1 MAAESTMVG
10 LDHAVALLTASVVA
24 VPLFRKLGL
33 GSVLGYLTAGL
44 VVGPFG
50 FGLISDPIA
59 IMHVAELG
67 VVMFLFIIGLEM
79 KPAKLWALRRDIFGL
94 GLVQVLTCGALLS
107 AVGIYLG
114 GLSPPVAI
122 IGAMGFVLSSTA
134 VIMKMLDERGETA
147 TPAGQRAV
155 SILLLEDLAIV
166 PLLALVAVFG
176 ALAGTGVHS
185 EQPVWMSAALGVA
198 ALAAV
203 IFAGRWLLNPLFG
216 LVATLGGR
224 EIMLAAS
231 LMVVLG
237 AALVMQ
243 WGGLSMAMGAFLAG
257 VLLSEST
264 FRNQLEADIDPFKGL
279 LLGLFFLSVGMALD
293 LALVAREWMIILAGV
308 VLFMITK
315 AAGIYVIAR
324 LFGANWREAALRA
337 MLFAQG
343 GEFAFVLYSAALTAG
358 VFDARVAAIMSAIV
372 ILSMALTPLL
382 LIFFERLMPKEEVS
396 FEGVEVA
403 DGLKN
408 RVLIIGFGRFGQ
420 LVSQPLLA
428 RGVDVSLIEIDVD
441 MIRAAGNFGFKVY
454 YGDGTRLDVLRASGA
469 AQAEAI
475 LVCVNNPEAADRIV
489 EIVKSEFPVA
499 KLFVRSFD
507 RGHTLRLIEA
517 RVDYQIRETFES
529 ALAFGKAVLVGLGF
543 DPVVAEDTARDVR
556 KRDEERLALQLV
568 GGFTAGRQ
576 LLRGNMTT
584 PEPEPFTAPKTKA
597 QPLSPSTKEVMD
609 KPAAPTAPAA
619 PAAPTGGGATTSPAP
634 SADPPSS
641 GSDQAR

>member
-1 MAAESTMVG
+1 MAAESVDLSQT
-10 LDHAVALLTASVVA
+10 VALLTASVVA
-24 VPLFRKLGL
+24 VPLFRKFGL
-33 GSVLGYLTAGL
+33 GSVLGYLTVGL
-44 VVGPFG
+44 IVGPFG
-50 FGLISDPIA
+50 FGLVTDPVA
-59 IMHVAELG
+59 ILHVAELG

-79 KPAKLWALRRDIFGL
+79 RPAKLWALRRDIFGL

-114 GLSPPVAI
+114 GLSVPVAV

-166 PLLALVAVFG
+166 PLLALVA
-176 ALAGTGVHS
+176 L
-185 EQPVWMSAALGVA
+185 
-198 ALAAV
+198 LAAFGGGHV
-203 IFAGRWLLNPLFG
+203 EASGQQIWINIGIAFAAIAAVVAAGRWLLNPLFG

-237 AALVMQ
+237 AALFMQ

-279 LLGLFFLSVGMALD
+279 LLGLFFLSVGMSLD
-293 LALVAREWMIILAGV
+293 LALVAREWVVILIGV
-308 VLFMITK
+308 VVFMATK
-315 AAGIYVIAR
+315 AAGIFAIAM
-324 LFGANWREAALRA
+324 LFGATRREALLRA
-337 MLFAQG
+337 ALFAQG
-343 GEFAFVLYSAALTAG
+343 GEFAFVLYAAALSAG
-358 VFDARVAAIMSAIV
+358 VFDARAAAVMSAIV
-372 ILSMALTPLL
+372 ILSMALTPLVVL
-382 LIFFERLMPKEEVS
+382 FFDRYMPAEKVS
-396 FEGVEVA
+396 LDGVDVPA
-403 DGLKN
+403 GLKN

-428 RGVDVSLIEIDVD
+428 RDVDVSLIEIDVD

-469 AQAEAI
+469 ESAEAI
-475 LVCVNNPEAADRIV
+475 LVCINNPEAADKIV
-489 EIVKSEFPVA
+489 QLVKSEFPVA
-499 KLFVRSFD
+499 KLYVRSFD

-529 ALAFGKAVLVGLGF
+529 ALVFGRAVLVGLGF
-543 DPVVAEDTARDVR
+543 SPAEADDTVRDVR
-556 KRDEERLALQLV
+556 KRDEDRLALQIV

-584 PEPEPFTAPKTKA
+584 PEPTPLTPPKTKA
-597 QPLSPSTKEVMD
+597 KPLSPTTAEVMD
-609 KPAAPTAPAA
+609 EK
-619 PAAPTGGGATTSPAP
+619 PTGDAP
-634 SADPPSS
+634 
-641 GSDQAR
+641 R

>member
-1 MAAESTMVG
+1 MAVEQTLAG
-10 LDHAVALLTASVVA
+10 LDHAVALLTATVVA

-44 VVGPFG
+44 IVGPFG
-50 FGLISDPIA
+50 FGLVSDPVGVLHI
-59 IMHVAELG
+59 AELG

-107 AVGIYLG
+107 AAGIHFG
-114 GLSPPVAI
+114 GLSVPVAVI
-122 IGAMGFVLSSTA
+122 AAMGFVLSSTA
-134 VIMKMLDERGETA
+134 VIMKMLDERGEAA

-166 PLLALVAVFG
+166 PLLALVAVFA
-176 ALAGTGVHS
+176 ALDGRVAEAEPS
-185 EQPVWMSAALGVA
+185 VWASAAFGLA
-198 ALAAV
+198 ALASV
-203 IFAGRWLLNPLFG
+203 VLAGRWLLNPLFG
-216 LVATLGGR
+216 LVARLGGR
-224 EIMLAAS
+224 ETMLAAS

-257 VLLSEST
+257 VLLSESA
-264 FRNQLEADIDPFKGL
+264 FRHQLEADIDPFKGL
-279 LLGLFFLSVGMALD
+279 LLGLFFLSVGMSLD
-293 LALVAREWMIILAGV
+293 LALVLREWGLILVGV
-308 VLFMITK
+308 VLFMATK
-315 AAGIYVIAR
+315 AAGIFLIAL
-324 LFGANWREAALRA
+324 LFRATWREAALRA
-337 MLFAQG
+337 ALFAQG

-358 VFDARVAAIMSAIV
+358 VFDPRTAAVMNAIV
-372 ILSMALTPLL
+372 ILSMALTPLIL
-382 LIFFERLMPKEEVS
+382 AGFDRLMPKAPVS
-396 FEGVEVA
+396 FEGVEA
-403 DGLKN
+403 ANGLKN

-441 MIRAAGNFGFKVY
+441 MIRAARNFGFKVY

-469 AQAEAI
+469 ETAEAI
-475 LVCVNNPEAADRIV
+475 LVCVNDPVAADRIV

-529 ALAFGKAVLVGLGF
+529 GLAFGRAVLSGLGF
-543 DPVVAEDTARDVR
+543 DAVDVEETMRDVR

-568 GGFTAGRQ
+568 GGVTAGRQ
-576 LLRGNMTT
+576 LLRGNMAT

-597 QPLSPSTKEVMD
+597 QPLSPSTAEVMD
-609 KPAAPTAPAA
+609 EDEPPRP
-619 PAAPTGGGATTSPAP
+619 PGPPPAP
-634 SADPPSS
+634 
-641 GSDQAR
+641 